1 MLYLDFAKAF
11 DKVPHRRLI
20 DKLEA
25 HGISG
30 KISGWIEE
38 WLSGRRQRVCIN
50 GSCSGW
56 RPVTSGVP
64 RGSVLGPVLFLI
76 FINDLDTSTTR
87 SILKFADDTKVLGK
101 ADEGSEIQ
109 TIQDDLDKL
118 DSWAGAWQMTFNVE
132 KCKVMHLGGRNTH
145 HPYFLGGVKLGVVDE
160 EKDLG
165 VIITSNLKSGGQ
177 CRVAYNKAVKILGM
191 IFRTITFKDRGIL
204 LCLYKTLVR
213 SLLEYSSPAWSP
225 H

>member
-1 MLYLDFAKAF
+1 MRHLFY
-11 DKVPHRRLI
+11 RLI

-25 HGISG
+25 YGISG

-64 RGSVLGPVLFLI
+64 QGSVLGPVLFLI
-76 FINDLDTSTTR
+76 FINDLDASTTS
-87 SILKFADDTKVLGK
+87 SILKFADDTKVLEK

-118 DSWAGAWQMTFNVE
+118 DSWAGAWQMAFNVN
-132 KCKVMHLGGRNTH
+132 KCKVMRLGERNAR
-145 HPYFLGGVKLGVVDE
+145 HPYFLEGIMQGPDA
-160 EKDLG
+160 
-165 VIITSNLKSGGQ
+165 NLFFSQ
-177 CRVAYNKAVKILGM
+177 M
-191 IFRTITFKDRGIL
+191 I
-204 LCLYKTLVR
+204 
-213 SLLEYSSPAWSP
+213 
-225 H
+225 